1 MTEKIRGLIA
11 ARREQLAYLVVGV
24 MTTVIN
30 YIIYV
35 LLTEGISLHYA
46 ASNVIAWAAA
56 VAFSYFA
63 NGKWVYRSASRR
75 SLREA
80 GEFVLSRLFSL
91 GLETVLLLLLV
102 DLLHA
107 DKLIAKLLVAVVVV
121 VVNYL
126 TGLLVFKR
134 KKPAL
139 SPALPARSGKQ
150 PIGGT
155 VKSNGC
161 ALPP

>member
-1 MTEKIRGLIA
+1 MTEKIRNLIA
-11 ARREQLAYLVVGV
+11 ARREQLAYLVLGV

-63 NGKWVYRSASRR
+63 NGKWVYRSTGRR
-75 SLREA
+75 GWREA

-134 KKPAL
+134 KKRA
-139 SPALPARSGKQ
+139 
-150 PIGGT
+150 
-155 VKSNGC
+155 
-161 ALPP
+161 

>member
-1 MTEKIRGLIA
+1 MTEKIRNLIA

-35 LLTEGISLHYA
+35 LLTEGISLQYA

-63 NGKWVYRSASRR
+63 NGKWVYRSTGRR
-75 SLREA
+75 GWREA

-107 DKLIAKLLVAVVVV
+107 DKLLAKLLVAVVVV

-134 KKPAL
+134 KKRA
-139 SPALPARSGKQ
+139 
-150 PIGGT
+150 
-155 VKSNGC
+155 
-161 ALPP
+161 

>member
-35 LLTEGISLHYA
+35 LLTEGVSLHYA
-46 ASNVIAWAAA
+46 ASNVIAWAVA

-63 NGKWVYRSASRR
+63 NGKWVYRSTGRR
-75 SLREA
+75 GWREA

-107 DKLIAKLLVAVVVV
+107 DKLLAKLLVAVVVV
-121 VVNYL
+121 VANYL

-134 KKPAL
+134 KKRA
-139 SPALPARSGKQ
+139 
-150 PIGGT
+150 
-155 VKSNGC
+155 
-161 ALPP
+161 